1 MIRDF
6 SESAKQ
12 KLLAYVK
19 DVTETTVWGKLG
31 DIIGDIGL
39 QVQHWFGALDIS
51 KHVNNLDEYHKKVI
65 DKNDTTSQRIEEI
78 FTNVKNID
86 IRYQNGLGQ
95 ELSYANS
102 ITDMIKVLSDT
113 IDPNGGNMNLQKMN
127 EALAA
132 SLEKIRENQLSK
144 NKVIEDSMLGTDPDA
159 AEISADPVNLST
171 GNFVYDHQDLIVGG
185 EIPLV
190 FHRYY
195 NSKDTRVGT
204 LGKCFLHN
212 YEVLIEDSNDG
223 VLGIRQADGQVIR
236 YEKDNDGNYHSNT
249 SALEILK
256 KTETGYVL
264 ENIGKERKLFKSDGK
279 LIRQENW
286 NGRGISFSY
295 NEKNQ
300 LVKAKTD
307 NESCFEYF
315 YDESSGYLTKV
326 QDHTGRCVDLTYK
339 NGMLEKVAL
348 PLDIVY
354 TYTYGSNGRIIEVV
368 NAREIHAVKNEYD
381 KKYRVTKQFFPDV
394 EFGGDLLDQK
404 VLQKKEDLDY
414 THAISNGLWS
424 ATTTLVVGGITNE
437 ISNVIHPEAKT
448 GTMDYL
454 FGRDKAKAV
463 VKAQYNNARSSSSRA
478 KYWNR
483 LEKIKLQKTLGT
495 IKYGIIETGKTII
508 DEIKNEIYRDEVNED
523 IVEEIDKKISCSVY

>member
-159 AEISADPVNLST
+159 AEMSADPVNLST
-171 GNFVYDHQDLIVGG
+171 SNFVYDHQDLIVGG

-190 FHRYY
+190 FYRYY

>member
-159 AEISADPVNLST
+159 AEMSADPVNLST

-190 FHRYY
+190 FYRYY
-195 NSKDTRVGT
+195 NSKDT
-204 LGKCFLHN
+204 
-212 YEVLIEDSNDG
+212 
-223 VLGIRQADGQVIR
+223 
-236 YEKDNDGNYHSNT
+236 
-249 SALEILK
+249 
-256 KTETGYVL
+256 
-264 ENIGKERKLFKSDGK
+264 
-279 LIRQENW
+279 
-286 NGRGISFSY
+286 
-295 NEKNQ
+295 
-300 LVKAKTD
+300 
-307 NESCFEYF
+307 
-315 YDESSGYLTKV
+315 
-326 QDHTGRCVDLTYK
+326 
-339 NGMLEKVAL
+339 
-348 PLDIVY
+348 
-354 TYTYGSNGRIIEVV
+354 
-368 NAREIHAVKNEYD
+368 
-381 KKYRVTKQFFPDV
+381 
-394 EFGGDLLDQK
+394 
-404 VLQKKEDLDY
+404 
-414 THAISNGLWS
+414 
-424 ATTTLVVGGITNE
+424 
-437 ISNVIHPEAKT
+437 
-448 GTMDYL
+448 
-454 FGRDKAKAV
+454 KAV